1 MPTVFLLREDPAE
14 EELIVLIFA
23 VWLALL
29 LGYSHCW
36 EQITHQARWY
46 LKLLL

>member
-1 MPTVFLLREDPAE
+1 MPTVFLLCEDPAE

-29 LGYSHCW
+29 LGS
-36 EQITHQARWY
+36 IA
-46 LKLLL
+46 LLGAAYAPGTLAP